1 MIRALVDRFRSPSL
15 AFRIVV
21 FFVSLLAG
29 VLVLTF
35 ALVSAAN
42 LQISQNTSAAELK
55 TGERVFHRLLET
67 RGEQLRQ
74 AASVLALDFGF
85 KQTIALNDRDTL
97 RSALQNQG
105 NRIHA
110 QLLMVSG
117 LDNRIQADTQH
128 PEREGRTYPF
138 ASLLNKASEMGGA
151 SAIQWVDGQ
160 LYQLVVVP
168 VKAPV
173 VIAWVTIGFVIDDRS
188 AKELRELSG
197 LQVSLLGWRQGS
209 WAMFAST
216 LRPLQRSL
224 LPAQLQPGADKPGRI
239 VLGDEAFATLL
250 TPLGG
255 TASEPVYALLAQSID
270 QSLAPFY
277 KLQGT
282 LIALAGVA
290 LTICLLAGMRIAR
303 RITGP
308 LRALARV
315 AGHIEQGDYRQSID
329 IRDSSEIG
337 RLAGSLS
344 HMQNAIAEREAEIT
358 KLAYQDVLTGLPNR
372 VRFNQLLAR
381 AIEETGQSG
390 ALTVLLIDLDRFQQ
404 INDTLG
410 HPTGDRVLVEVAARL
425 AEAVRDH
432 DVVARLS
439 GDEYALLLPGIP
451 STEALHTISRIHTVF
466 DRRFE
471 LDGRPL
477 DLRASI
483 GAASYPEH
491 GSDAIDLL
499 RCADLA
505 MYRAK
510 RGGERQAIYDPS
522 YRTFRQEHLSL
533 LGDLQLAVERNEL
546 TVYYQP
552 KVSLHTGEANEA
564 EALVRWIHPERGFV
578 PPGDFIPFAEQT
590 GYISE
595 VTRWV
600 LRHVMDEAGR
610 WAKAGAPV
618 KVSVN
623 LSTRD
628 LLDPSL
634 VAFVADG
641 LARAGLP
648 PALLCLEITES
659 GFMEDPSH
667 ALGILKQLRG
677 LGVGLAIDDY
687 GTGFSSLAYL
697 RQLPITELKIDR
709 AFVLELDHN
718 QSDAMI
724 VRSTIE
730 LGHRLG
736 LKVVAEGVETQAIVD
751 VLRSMDCDLIQ
762 GYFYSKPLPVQAFID
777 WRQQRAAAGQAAIRG
792 A

>member
-1 MIRALVDRFRSPSL
+1 MIRSLRPNSL

-21 FFVSLLAG
+21 FFVGLLAA

-42 LQISQNTSAAELK
+42 LRISHNTAANELK

-67 RGEQLRQ
+67 RGAQLSQ
-74 AASVLALDFGF
+74 AASALALDFGF
-85 KQTIALNDRDTL
+85 KQTVALGDRDTL
-97 RSALQNQG
+97 RSALQNLG
-105 NRIHA
+105 GRIHA
-110 QLLMVSG
+110 QLLMLSS

-128 PEREGRTYPF
+128 PAREGQPYPF
-138 ASLLNKASEMGGA
+138 ASLLAQAGERGGA
-151 SAIQWVDGQ
+151 SDIEQIDGK

-168 VKAPV
+168 VKAPAT
-173 VIAWVTIGFVIDDRS
+173 IAWVTIGFVIDDNS
-188 AKELRELSG
+188 AQELRELSG
-197 LQVSLLGWRQGS
+197 LQVSLVEHAGNAWKL
-209 WAMFAST
+209 
-216 LRPLQRSL
+216 
-224 LPAQLQPGADKPGRI
+224 
-239 VLGDEAFATLL
+239 FATTFPAGQRTAVPPALSQFKGNAGQITLDGETFEVLL

-255 TASEPVYALLAQSID
+255 SPAEPVYAMLALSMSE
-270 QSLAPFY
+270 SLVPFY
-277 KLQGT
+277 KLAST
-282 LIALAGVA
+282 LVALACVA
-290 LTICLLAGMRIAR
+290 LAICLLAGVRIAS

-308 LRALARV
+308 LRALASV
-315 AGHIEQGDYRQSID
+315 AGRIQKGDYRQAID
-329 IRDSSEIG
+329 IRDRSEIG
-337 RLAGSLS
+337 RLAGSLA
-344 HMQNAIAEREAEIT
+344 HMQDAIAVREAEIS
-358 KLAYQDVLTGLPNR
+358 KLAYQDTLTGLPNR
-372 VRFNQLLAR
+372 VRFNQLLAEAIDAAR
-381 AIEETGQSG
+381 ASDG
-390 ALTVLLIDLDRFQQ
+390 ALTVLLIGLDRFQQ

-410 HPTGDRVLVEVAARL
+410 HPMGDRVLAEVANRL
-425 AEAVRDH
+425 SEAVRGD
-432 DVVARLS
+432 DRVARLS
-439 GDEYALLLPGIP
+439 GDEYGLLLPGVKAE
-451 STEALHTISRIHTVF
+451 EALHTIERIHHVF

-483 GAASYPEH
+483 GAASFPAH
-491 GSDAIDLL
+491 GDDATELV

-510 RGGERQAIYDPS
+510 RSGERQAIYDPS

-552 KVSLHTGEANEA
+552 KVSLADELAHEA
-564 EALVRWIHPERGFV
+564 EALVRWTHPERGFV

-590 GYISE
+590 GYIRE

-600 LRHVMDEAGR
+600 LHHVIQQAGR
-610 WAKAGAPV
+610 WSADGRPI
-618 KVSVN
+618 KVSAN

-634 VAFVADG
+634 VTFVAEQLE
-641 LARAGLP
+641 LAALP

-667 ALGILKQLRG
+667 ALGILKRLRG

-718 QSDAMI
+718 PSDALI

-730 LGHRLG
+730 LGHSLG
-736 LKVVAEGVETQAIVD
+736 LKMVAEGVETEPIVE
-751 VLRSMDCDLIQ
+751 VLRAMGCDLIQ
-762 GYFYSKPLPVQAFID
+762 GYFYSKPLPHDAFLAWQQARIE
-777 WRQQRAAAGQAAIRG
+777 QAA
-792 A
+792 